1 MNRKRFFIPIVTM
14 FIMTIIATSCTN
26 CFTCIARDQDGV
38 DRYVYP
44 EQCGTDRQISEYTEE
59 CEAAYG
65 SFDWTCDCSETQ

>member
-1 MNRKRFFIPIVTM
+1 MTTVT
-14 FIMTIIATSCTN
+14 TSCTK